1 MQRNTMK
8 KFAKPIFA
16 MKIHQRFNQELC
28 TITYVHLSY
37 FQTNTLL
44 ESNYKSFSMP
54 HIQNLVKS
62 YNVMNGERE

>member
-1 MQRNTMK
+1 MK

-44 ESNYKSFSMP
+44 ESNYKEW
-54 HIQNLVKS
+54 
-62 YNVMNGERE
+62 NVRFTFQFFKTILFDN